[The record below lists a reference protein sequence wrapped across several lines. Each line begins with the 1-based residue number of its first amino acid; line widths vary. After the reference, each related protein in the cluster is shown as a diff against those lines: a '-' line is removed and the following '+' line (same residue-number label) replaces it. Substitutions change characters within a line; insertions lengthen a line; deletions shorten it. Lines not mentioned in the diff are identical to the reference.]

1 MSRFMLVPENFNLDE
16 IKEISLPSK
25 LYQTTT
31 SRNETPPRQ
40 NKTPKNQTCADS
52 QMKTEKKIRAQYLS
66 PTVIQY
72 AFNQARAKKLLK
84 FMKEKQF
91 KYDKSGRLVF
101 RNKVYP
107 ILLEASFLDLVN
119 DARKSKKIELFYN
132 LLSENGFDKTLLSK
146 SKQKY
151 FN

>member
-1 MSRFMLVPENFNLDE
+1 MLVPENFNLDE

-119 DARKSKKIELFYN
+119 DARKTKESETFYK
-132 LLSENGFDKTLLSK
+132 LLGENGLDKTILPK

>member
-1 MSRFMLVPENFNLDE
+1 MLVPENFNIDE

-25 LYQTTT
+25 LYPTTT
-31 SRNETPPRQ
+31 ERDETPPHET
-40 NKTPKNQTCADS
+40 KTSKTQTETAS
-52 QMKTEKKIRAQYLS
+52 QMKTEKDIRAKYLS
-66 PTVIQY
+66 PTVIKY

-91 KYDKSGRLVF
+91 KYDKSGRMVF

-119 DARKSKKIELFYN
+119 DARKTKESETFYK
-132 LLSENGFDKTLLSK
+132 LLGENGLDKTILPK

>member
-1 MSRFMLVPENFNLDE
+1 MLVPENFNLDE

-91 KYDKSGRLVF
+91 KYDKSGRMVF

-119 DARKSKKIELFYN
+119 DARKTKESETFYK
-132 LLSENGFDKTLLSK
+132 LLGENGLDKTILPK

>member
-1 MSRFMLVPENFNLDE
+1 MLVPENFNLDE

-31 SRNETPPRQ
+31 SINETPPRQ
-40 NKTPKNQTCADS
+40 NKTPKNQTDADS

-66 PTVIQY
+66 PTIIQY

-101 RNKVYP
+101 RNTVYP
-107 ILLEASFLDLVN
+107 ILLEASFVDLVN
-119 DARKSKKIELFYN
+119 DARKSKKSELFYN

>member
-1 MSRFMLVPENFNLDE
+1 
-16 IKEISLPSK
+16 
-25 LYQTTT
+25 
-31 SRNETPPRQ
+31 
-40 NKTPKNQTCADS
+40 
-52 QMKTEKKIRAQYLS
+52 MKTEKDIRAKYLS
-66 PTVIQY
+66 PTVIKY

-91 KYDKSGRLVF
+91 KYDKSGRMVF

-119 DARKSKKIELFYN
+119 DARKTKESETFYK
-132 LLSENGFDKTLLSK
+132 LLGENGLDKTILPK